1 MKNKNAIS
9 ESRVKDRMKYNA
21 ALDILAEGLMREM
34 SKAHLGY
41 ISDAMF
47 KLMLKKS

>member
-1 MKNKNAIS
+1 
-9 ESRVKDRMKYNA
+9 MKYNA
-21 ALDILAEGLMREM
+21 ALDALAERLMQEM
-34 SKAHLGY
+34 SETHLGY